1 MLNGMFIDKGPV
13 ATSAITSIMI
23 EDRRMPLDVG
33 LLNNIGPS
41 LRADLQAH
49 PLFAQQPPES
59 HPCDELQ

>member
-1 MLNGMFIDKGPV
+1 MFIDTGAV
-13 ATSAITSIMI
+13 AISAITSIII

-49 PLFAQQPPES
+49 PLFAQQLPKS
-59 HPCDELQ
+59 HPCDEHQ